1 MRIYEAT
8 DIASEL
14 SNVDFQVE
22 TTRSYV
28 QYLLSKGNVAFIARK
43 PEY

>member
-1 MRIYEAT
+1 MRICEAT
-8 DIASEL
+8 AIASEL

-28 QYLLSKGNVAFIARK
+28 QHLLSKGNVAFIAHK